1 MTRSVEGLR
10 VLIFGT
16 EKPSVEWFKK
26 SLIRCGALVS
36 TIESPK
42 KVFAFLKNSRMD
54 LLIVDSHSHDVAS
67 LLIRA
72 IRQDC
77 TRSAHNIPAV
87 VFTDDDSSEATASM
101 LMAGFQALF
110 PKPESLDQL
119 VNIVEQFARNHGLH
133 LSIPQG
139 QIRSANDC

>member
-1 MTRSVEGLR
+1 ML
-10 VLIFGT
+10 L
-16 EKPSVEWFKK
+16 
-26 SLIRCGALVS
+26 
-36 TIESPK
+36 
-42 KVFAFLKNSRMD
+42 D
-54 LLIVDSHSHDVAS
+54 LLIVDSHSNDDVAS

-119 VNIVEQFARNHGLH
+119 VNIVEQFAGNHGLH

-139 QIRSANDC
+139 QVRSANDC